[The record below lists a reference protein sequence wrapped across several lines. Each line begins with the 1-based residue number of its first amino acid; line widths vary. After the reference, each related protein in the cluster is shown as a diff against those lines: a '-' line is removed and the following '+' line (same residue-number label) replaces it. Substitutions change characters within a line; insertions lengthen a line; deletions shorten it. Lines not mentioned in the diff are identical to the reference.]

1 MNARRRFLETMR
13 FGSPD
18 RAPLFEEGL
27 RDGVRERWTQEGLP
41 ADADLAARFHY
52 DARER
57 VPVALEPRGPSGGDP
72 SSRRGLA
79 DLRRRLDAAD
89 PSRLPDDWPQR
100 VRAWRTRRHV
110 LELPIHSGLFLTLGV
125 GGWQTFE
132 QAGCLLADEPGLV
145 GEILAVHGE
154 FAAAMARRVLR
165 EVEVDFASF
174 SEPIGS
180 TFGPLISPRMYED
193 LVLPS
198 YRPILDALRAGGVE
212 TIVLVTYANARS
224 LLGGALAAG
233 FNALWACEAGC
244 DAMDYLSLRRQFGP
258 DLRLIGGI
266 DLDALLAGEDAIAR
280 EIARTVPPLLAQG
293 GYVPLADGR
302 VRENVPFHAYRHY
315 RALLEQAAVAA
326 GGGR

>member
-1 MNARRRFLETMR
+1 VNARQRFLETMR

-18 RAPLFEEGL
+18 RVPLFEEGL
-27 RDGVRERWTQEGLP
+27 RDGVRENWHGQGLP
-41 ADADLAARFHY
+41 AGADLSAWFGY

-57 VPVALEPRGPSGGDP
+57 VPVALEPRGPAGGDP
-72 SSRRGLA
+72 SGRPGLA
-79 DLRRRLDAAD
+79 DLRRRLDADD

-100 VRAWRTRRHV
+100 VRAWRTREHV

-125 GGWQTFE
+125 GDWRTFE

-145 GEILAVHGE
+145 GDILAAQGE

-165 EVEVDFASF
+165 EVEPDFASF

-180 TFGPLISPRMYED
+180 TFGPLVSPQMYEQ
-193 LVLPS
+193 LVLPG

-212 TIVLVTYANARS
+212 TIVLITYANARS
-224 LLGGALAAG
+224 LLPAALAAG
-233 FNALWACEAGC
+233 FNALWAVEAGC

-266 DLDALLAGEDAIAR
+266 DLDALLAGEDAVAR
-280 EIARTVPPLLAQG
+280 EIAHKVPPLLAQG

-302 VRENVPFHAYRHY
+302 IRENVPFGAYRRY
-315 RALLEQAAVAA
+315 RTLLEQAALAA
-326 GGGR
+326 GSGR